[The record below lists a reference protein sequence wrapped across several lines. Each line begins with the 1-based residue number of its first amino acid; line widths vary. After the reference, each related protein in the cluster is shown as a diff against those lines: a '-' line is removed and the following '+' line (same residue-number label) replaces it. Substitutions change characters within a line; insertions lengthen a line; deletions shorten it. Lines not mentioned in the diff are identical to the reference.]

1 MHLSM
6 RASWLLLLAVRTAQS
21 FEALDGQ
28 EVPAARGGDYAGD
41 AVDILVRYPLP
52 APYNLTCNRVFLE
65 ITSDVH
71 TRIGLQVIRIRV
83 DALVATDADLHTVM
97 KEDTT
102 FARSAFRILRGVVP
116 LPALAP
122 GLHVISV
129 SVLTRDG
136 EVAGFEELTVSVS
149 RGAPQ
154 EAVFLS
160 PRPWE
165 AFIPLGSDAS
175 SSCTVP
181 AVFSVG
187 EHRDAT
193 LILRDFHRP
202 HTTALDQRLRVSSD
216 DVVIFNVSQ
225 GSFFLELHAAI
236 DGESGSAR
244 LLRIPFE
251 CRRTIVHLDREYP
264 KALQGLAHEGHFVAL
279 DGEKHAPAPPRARDD
294 MVDSK
299 CCGRSSR
306 FIAPDHVLRLMPDRN
321 HRLLAFGGFPPE
333 VRPSASHMHLCS
345 RFSRP
350 AWPAR
355 H

>member
-1 MHLSM
+1 M
-6 RASWLLLLAVRTAQS
+6 RASWLLLAAVRTAHS

-28 EVPAARGGDYAGD
+28 EVPAAHGSDYAGD

-71 TRIGLQVIRIRV
+71 SRIGLQVIRIRV
-83 DALVATDADLHTVM
+83 DDLVATDADLRTVT
-97 KEDTT
+97 KEDAT
-102 FARSAFRILRGVVP
+102 FARSPFRILRGVVP

-165 AFIPLGSDAS
+165 AFIPLGSDVS

-181 AVFSVG
+181 AAFSVG
-187 EHRDAT
+187 KHRDAT
-193 LILRDFHRP
+193 LMLRDFHRP

-225 GSFFLELHAAI
+225 GSFFLELHAAL
-236 DGESGSAR
+236 DGESGSAPV
-244 LLRIPFE
+244 LRIPFE

-264 KALQGLAHEGHFVAL
+264 KVLQDLAHEGHFVVPG
-279 DGEKHAPAPPRARDD
+279 GEKHAPRARDD

-306 FIAPDHVLRLMPDRN
+306 FITPDHVLRLMPDRN
-321 HRLLAFGGFPPE
+321 HRLLAFGGFPPG
-333 VRPSASHMHLCS
+333 VRPSASRLHLCS

-350 AWPAR
+350 AWSTR